1 MKKTAPRSEISVK
14 SEPQTLHAGVSKNKV
29 ILIAFVCVLV
39 GFILGATV
47 AILKTSRQSKVIASA
62 GQSQKENPANDEENI
77 RLAQAILEKDPRDL
91 QALISLGNAY
101 FDTNRYQ
108 EAIDAYSKAL
118 AIDPKNPDVRTD
130 MGIMYRRL
138 GQFDKALEAFRQ
150 AAQDQ
155 PLHVNSRFNLG
166 VVLKYD
172 KEDFK
177 GAIQAW
183 EEFLKLEDL
192 LDPDDERPIM
202 VKQEI
207 ESMKAAV
214 KKKPEMITN

>member
-1 MKKTAPRSEISVK
+1 MKKNKATSQPEISVK
-14 SEPQTLHAGVSKNKV
+14 SEPPVIRVGVKKQNV
-29 ILIAFVCVLV
+29 ILIVAVALLFGFV
-39 GFILGATV
+39 LGATV
-47 AILKTSRQSKVIASA
+47 AILKK
-62 GQSQKENPANDEENI
+62 SQEPKSISSKENPQEENVSDYEENI
-77 RLAQAILEKDPRDL
+77 RLAKSVLEKDPRDL
-91 QALISLGNAY
+91 QALISLGDAY
-101 FDTNRYQ
+101 FDTDQYQ

-118 AIDPKNPDVRTD
+118 AIDPKDSDVRTD
-130 MGIMYRRL
+130 MGIMYRKL
-138 GQFDKALEAFRQ
+138 GEFDKAIVAFRQ

-166 VVLKYD
+166 IVLKYD

-192 LDPDDERPIM
+192 LDPDDEWPIM

-207 ESMKAAV
+207 ESMKVALN
-214 KKKPEMITN
+214 KR

>member
-1 MKKTAPRSEISVK
+1 MKKKIKTVPQSEISVK
-14 SEPQTLHAGVSKNKV
+14 SEPSTIHAGVSKNRV
-29 ILIAFVCVLV
+29 ILIAFVCLLV

-47 AILKTSRQSKVIASA
+47 AILKTSRDSKGVAST
-62 GQSQKENPANDEENI
+62 GNTQEESSVNHEEDI
-77 RLAQAILEKDPRDL
+77 RLAKSILEKDPRNL
-91 QALISLGNAY
+91 EALITLGNAY
-101 FDTNRYQ
+101 FDTVRYQ

-177 GAIQAW
+177 SAIQAW
-183 EEFLKLEDL
+183 EEFLKLEEL
-192 LDPDDERPIM
+192 LNPDDERPVM
-202 VKQEI
+202 VRQEI
-207 ESMKAAV
+207 ESMKASLS
-214 KKKPEMITN
+214 KNN